1 MRAHDGWQRVEI
13 KQREEI
19 DCTEF
24 AIDRR
29 RTTNF
34 APMGQLRAHELWRRC
49 CSRGRSPPRLLQTP
63 NLYEIGKIRKEIG
76 CGVYQHQ
83 PEEISRSGP
92 NDAKENTAY
101 RERDN
106 GIGDGIE
113 PAGICAQSFHC
124 PRVPEDE
131 TGCMSKSKDERHQNN
146 ATDFGA
152 EPRAQACLKESPKKE
167 FLNESRF
174 DRQPDETEWQT
185 D

>member
-1 MRAHDGWQRVEI
+1 MDKYARMSFGGD
-13 KQREEI
+13 
-19 DCTEF
+19 
-24 AIDRR
+24 AIAGVVDPEAS
-29 RTTNF
+29 TN
-34 APMGQLRAHELWRRC
+34 PKSLRNRKD
-49 CSRGRSPPRLLQTP
+49 S
-63 NLYEIGKIRKEIG
+63 KEIG
-76 CGVYQHQ
+76 CGVYEHQ
-83 PEEISRSGP
+83 REKVSRSGP

-101 RERDN
+101 RERSN

-131 TGCMSKSKDERHQNN
+131 TGCMRKSKDERHQNN
-146 ATDFGA
+146 ASDFGA
-152 EPRAQACLKESPKKE
+152 KPRAQACLKKSPKKE